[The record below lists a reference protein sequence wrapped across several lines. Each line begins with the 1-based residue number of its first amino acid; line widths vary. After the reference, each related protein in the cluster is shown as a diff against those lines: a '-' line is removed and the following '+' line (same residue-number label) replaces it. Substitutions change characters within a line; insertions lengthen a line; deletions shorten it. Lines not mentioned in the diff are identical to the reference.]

1 MILVYFGRVMF
12 LGGKQPGLSST
23 RGWGRFQFQDIPA
36 SGAFVLPV
44 KVAANLGTE
53 SSVLSGDL
61 RYDPTVFNAGVTVV
75 LACIAYVLSK
85 GPEKY
90 RT

>member
-12 LGGKQPGLSST
+12 LGGKQPGL
-23 RGWGRFQFQDIPA
+23 A
-36 SGAFVLPV
+36 SRIAVPRLSVFKPSRQAAKRRPGAPW
-44 KVAANLGTE
+44 AP
-53 SSVLSGDL
+53 SGDL

-85 GPEKY
+85 D
-90 RT
+90 RRRSTRQ